1 MPRYLYQR
9 PNSPN
14 FWFEIKIPKDVQS
27 RLGRTRVRRTT
38 NTDSLKKAQRLA
50 FIWAGEIWDQV
61 EKARSPDWDNH
72 KLELAVQYE
81 RDAGLTDDEIY
92 DLGLDIV
99 EPDEVQT
106 LRVATNQTVRLID
119 HLGAY
124 LQWST
129 DKGNLPKTIETKQ
142 VMLGQFCRRFTT
154 LDDVTER
161 EVMRWAAEHKLS
173 GSSQKS
179 MKSFAK
185 DFYKYLGTEVLF
197 INLNLGVL
205 EGLKNKEVNS
215 KPKDVIDGSLFKKLL
230 NTNPNTDALM
240 LLAHTGRRSVA
251 MANLECRDVVERDGV
266 PCFSF
271 AVDKG
276 RRRDT
281 HVPQIV
287 PIHTRLLPIVERLLK
302 DSKDG
307 FLLPLVKMDVDGRS
321 ENLQSLVSGHG
332 SVTAHQFRTSV
343 ITMLHNSPEG
353 LADKFVYAVVGH
365 DLGKDPH
372 KKRYL
377 RGLKSSVLVA
387 AVEAINWDTWKWE

>member
-1 MPRYLYQR
+1 MG
-9 PNSPN
+9 
-14 FWFEIKIPKDVQS
+14 
-27 RLGRTRVRRTT
+27 RL
-38 NTDSLKKAQRLA
+38 
-50 FIWAGEIWDQV
+50 
-61 EKARSPDWDNH
+61 P
-72 KLELAVQYE
+72 
-81 RDAGLTDDEIY
+81 
-92 DLGLDIV
+92 
-99 EPDEVQT
+99 
-106 LRVATNQTVRLID
+106 
-119 HLGAY
+119 